1 MAKKQYFAILDTE
14 TCKDDSVADIGIVI
28 CDRHGNIVK
37 SMGVLV
43 GENFGQKELFYDPS
57 TTGFWGKAAA
67 ATRQTAY
74 NEMVARGER
83 MIASTAAVNKWI
95 TQAIASFNPELTAY
109 NLAFD
114 KDKCAK
120 SGIQLGDFKNS
131 FCLWQAAVGNICKTK
146 DYKNFV
152 MQNHGFNTP
161 TELGNMSMKTN
172 AEMVA
177 GYLGG
182 AFVTEPHTALED
194 ARDFELPILRAI
206 LKKKDWRNKVLP
218 YNWREWQVKDH
229 FSVK

>member
-1 MAKKQYFAILDTE
+1 MAKKQFYAIIDTE

-37 SMGVLV
+37 SMGVLI
-43 GENFGQKELFYDPS
+43 GENFCNKELFYDPS

-67 ATRQTAY
+67 DKRKAAY
-74 NEMVARGER
+74 QKMVNDGTR
-83 MIASTAAVNKWI
+83 MIASVAAVNKWI
-95 TQAIASFNPELTAY
+95 NQAIGSFNPEATAY

-114 KDKCAK
+114 RDKCQK
-120 SGIQLGDFKNS
+120 SGIDLSGFKSS
-131 FCLWQAAVGNICKTK
+131 FCLWQAAVGSICLTK

-152 MQNHGFNTP
+152 LQNHGFNAP
-161 TELGNMSMKTN
+161 TELGNMSIKTN

-194 ARDFELPILRAI
+194 ARDFELPILRAV
-206 LKKKDWRNKVLP
+206 LKKKGWRDKIKP
-218 YNWREWQVKDH
+218 YNWRDWQVKNH
-229 FSVK
+229 FNA